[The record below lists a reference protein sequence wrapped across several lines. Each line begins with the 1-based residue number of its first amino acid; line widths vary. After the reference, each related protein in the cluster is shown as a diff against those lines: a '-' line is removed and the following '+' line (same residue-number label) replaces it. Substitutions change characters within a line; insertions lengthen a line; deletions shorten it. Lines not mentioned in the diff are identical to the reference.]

1 MICQGSLITLITI
14 LSIREIAENCA
25 AACFS
30 ATFLHAKIIE
40 KCSIDNCGRPAAF
53 LILTRHNN
61 GTSVTYK
68 ITVKINEKNLST
80 DAMQQAVNYI
90 SEALGSMQIAHT
102 IECQKDNMVLL
113 KMSKPPVVVE

>member
-1 MICQGSLITLITI
+1 
-14 LSIREIAENCA
+14 
-25 AACFS
+25 
-30 ATFLHAKIIE
+30 
-40 KCSIDNCGRPAAF
+40 
-53 LILTRHNN
+53 LTRRSN

-80 DAMQQAVNYI
+80 DAMQQAVKYI

-102 IECQKDNMVLL
+102 IECQKDKMVLL